1 MSVVKRS
8 LALAMALVMLLMTLG
23 AVTVQT
29 VYGVTDEDVDELNST
44 YSADGNSLNV
54 SFTVK
59 DTTTQGVISNHVRPD
74 NSTVTVDESAS
85 DFKKSTTADDIKVTS
100 YVNVGVGSQA
110 HYKVQ
115 ANNIKP
121 KTPGKGGK
129 LQLTV
134 TAEGPEPG
142 KVKYTRTIKV
152 DIEDKDNGG
161 GTPAPSPTPPTS
173 EDKAKYT
180 VRKVSTTRR
189 VGSGDKAF
197 LVPNSERFNIDKVSN
212 TSDATIRQTYVV
224 DITVRI
230 NDVPHDLDTN
240 GGDIVAP
247 GASVDMGSFYY
258 QQGRTG
264 DDASSN
270 STIEV
275 TSAGN
280 KKYDVKFT
288 NLYYSGNGN
297 ELNFTINKKNTD
309 YSKDITAIITQ
320 CITKQEADKVPSR
333 DDDDDDSKIDVET
346 PYVIVNKY
354 SYGGGSVTAGENF
367 PLSLTIYNTSE
378 TEVIGNMMVTVT
390 MPEGLMLTS
399 SSNTFY
405 VEELDKNAS
414 ITKSMQVTAKVD
426 AKPQSHTVDVSMKY
440 QYVDDRANARRSA
453 ETTEKIAIPVVQVD
467 RFQVT
472 GVEIPMESML
482 GEEISITVNFVNKGR
497 SEAYN
502 LSAEIDGNIQN
513 PGQNQNLGNLASGVT
528 GTADFFIQP
537 NEVGMCTGEIRI
549 TYEDTN
555 MVEKTSS
562 IRYNTTIKSPEEY
575 MGGGMVVGPGGMGI
589 PTDGEMP
596 PEEEK
601 KSNLPMIII
610 GVVIV
615 AVPVLIVVKKK
626 LDAKRKEREDAD
638 L

>member
-8 LALAMALVMLLMTLG
+8 LALAMALVMMLMTLG
-23 AVTVQT
+23 AVAVQT
-29 VYGVTDEDVDELNST
+29 VYGVKEGTPGTVDIDNIKVPDK
-44 YSADGNSLNV
+44 YSKTATV
-54 SFTVK
+54 SFEVEHRNNNLAWNA
-59 DTTTQGVISNHVRPD
+59 VNI
-74 NSTVTVDESAS
+74 NSTVEMDATS
-85 DFKKSTTADDIKVTS
+85 DF
-100 YVNVGVGSQA
+100 
-110 HYKVQ
+110 
-115 ANNIKP
+115 
-121 KTPGKGGK
+121 KGGK
-129 LQLTV
+129 LEVSKVISVSTERSV
-134 TAEGPEPG
+134 
-142 KVKYTRTIKV
+142 VKYQVMATNIEVRGKKAGSSLNLNLRVTEGTTYDSGLLSILVPGYDDGSV
-152 DIEDKDNGG
+152 DPGP
-161 GTPAPSPTPPTS
+161 TPTPPPVPTATN
-173 EDKAKYT
+173 AKYT
-180 VRKVSTTRR
+180 VTMVRGTKMA
-189 VGSGDKAF
+189 GSGDNTYPA
-197 LVPNSERFNIDKVSN
+197 PSDKKYFDINNVTSS
-212 TSDATIRQTYVV
+212 SDASIRQTYFA
-224 DITVRI
+224 DITLRVFDEKATEGI
-230 NDVPHDLDTN
+230 LKTHIIPSGL
-240 GGDIVAP
+240 
-247 GASVDMGSFYY
+247 SSLDMGSFYY
-258 QQGRTG
+258 DERVSEIAIPTGSSVQGYY
-264 DDASSN
+264 
-270 STIEV
+270 E
-275 TSAGN
+275 
-280 KKYDVKFT
+280 VKFT
-288 NLYYSGNGN
+288 GLRYSGNGN
-297 ELNFTINKKNTD
+297 KLSFRVKNETYIGD
-309 YSKDITAIITQ
+309 VTAEISE
-320 CITKQEADKVPSR
+320 CITKQDAAKEPSK

-555 MVEKTSS
+555 MVEKTAR